1 MQDLAV
7 GGPRGVDLDDPG
19 RLLAARRLEPAPVG
33 NPVLDRLCALAARLL
48 SAGSAQVSLLTDVQV
63 VVGGVGLG
71 ALSVQ
76 EGATARED
84 SLCTVTVAGGR
95 PLVVPD
101 ARDDRRVL
109 TLPPVRTGA
118 VGSYLGVPLTDGDGY
133 VAGAFCVYDRDART
147 WSDDDLRVLQEL
159 ATAAAA
165 ELERVATESERDVAR
180 LQLGLALESGGI
192 GSWDWDQVERRMT
205 ANSRLLS
212 MFGLP
217 GELEHTPAPAS
228 TFIDRLHPDDRP
240 RVVELVRS
248 ALANGEEYA
257 AEYRVLHPEGQRW
270 LAARGRPLFAAD
282 GTAVRLVGAAYDTTD
297 THQAAELAEAEG
309 ALMGLIARASDLLAG
324 SLEAEDAVRSF
335 ARLVV
340 PVLADWSVVSLVGDD
355 GELVDVDWWHHDPA
369 KRELT
374 GVFAAHRF
382 EGRRETRGSLEAL
395 RSGKP
400 FVENDDALG
409 YALEVLRSEEAKEAV
424 RGLDL
429 HAVGVFPLAIEER
442 VVGLITLARDANRA
456 PFSPAEIAAAADL
469 SRRASRTLANAQ
481 TFGRE
486 RALSEQLQRSLLTDP
501 VAPEDVEVGV
511 RYLAASQAAQ
521 VGGDWYDAFAQPSG
535 DTVIVVGDVVGHDT
549 VAATVMGQL
558 RSVLRGI
565 AVANGGGPAEL
576 LRDLDL
582 ALVTLQM
589 PTNATVL
596 VARLEQGAAAGGRTL
611 TWSNAGHPPPIM
623 VDDRGRA
630 RSLGEHDILLG
641 VVADAERTE
650 ESTRFS
656 PSHTLLMY
664 TDGLVERRGEDFDTG
679 VERLARAAEAAN
691 HLPLERMLDEV
702 LAAMLPGVPEDD
714 VVLLALRMS

>member
-165 ELERVATESERDVAR
+165 ELERVATENERDVAR

-205 ANSRLLS
+205 ANGRLLS

-382 EGRRETRGSLEAL
+382 EGRREPRGSLEAL

-469 SRRASRTLANAQ
+469 SRRPA
-481 TFGRE
+481 
-486 RALSEQLQRSLLTDP
+486 
-501 VAPEDVEVGV
+501 APSPTP
-511 RYLAASQAAQ
+511 RPSAASAPCPSSCSAACSPT
-521 VGGDWYDAFAQPSG
+521 PSPPR
-535 DTVIVVGDVVGHDT
+535 TSRSACAT
-549 VAATVMGQL
+549 WRRRRPPRSAATG
-558 RSVLRGI
+558 
-565 AVANGGGPAEL
+565 
-576 LRDLDL
+576 
-582 ALVTLQM
+582 T
-589 PTNATVL
+589 
-596 VARLEQGAAAGGRTL
+596 
-611 TWSNAGHPPPIM
+611 
-623 VDDRGRA
+623 
-630 RSLGEHDILLG
+630 
-641 VVADAERTE
+641 
-650 ESTRFS
+650 TRS
-656 PSHTLLMY
+656 PS
-664 TDGLVERRGEDFDTG
+664 R
-679 VERLARAAEAAN
+679 
-691 HLPLERMLDEV
+691 
-702 LAAMLPGVPEDD
+702 PGTP
-714 VVLLALRMS
+714 

>member
-1 MQDLAV
+1 MQDR
-7 GGPRGVDLDDPG
+7 GGVDLDDPD
-19 RLLAARRLEPAPVG
+19 RLLAARRLESGGVG
-33 NPVLDRLCALAARLL
+33 NAVLDRLCALAARLL
-48 SAGSAQVSLLTDVQV
+48 SAGSAQVSLLTDVQM
-63 VVGGVGLG
+63 VVGGAGLG
-71 ALSVQ
+71 ARAMQ
-76 EGATARED
+76 DGATLREE
-84 SLCTVTVAGGR
+84 SLCTVTARGGR

-101 ARDDRRVL
+101 ARGDHRVL
-109 TLPPVRTGA
+109 ALPPVRTGA
-118 VGSYLGVPLTDGDGY
+118 VGSYLGVPLADGDGY
-133 VAGAFCVYDRDART
+133 VAGAFCVYDREARV
-147 WSDDDLRVLQEL
+147 WSDDDVRVLREL

-165 ELERVATESERDVAR
+165 ELERVATENERDVAR

-192 GSWDWDQVERRMT
+192 GSWDWDLVDRRMT
-205 ANSRLLS
+205 ANSQMLS

-217 GELEHTPAPAS
+217 GHLEHTPEPAS
-228 TFIDRLHPDDRP
+228 TFIERVHPDDRP
-240 RVVELVRS
+240 RVVASARA
-248 ALANGEEYA
+248 ALATGSEYA
-257 AEYRVLHPEGQRW
+257 GEYRVLHPDGERW
-270 LAARGRPLFAAD
+270 LATRGRPLFAAD

-297 THQAAELAEAEG
+297 SHHAAELAEAES
-309 ALMGLIARASDLLAG
+309 ALMGLVARASDLLAG

-374 GVFAAHRF
+374 GVFAAHRLR
-382 EGRRETRGSLEAL
+382 GRRDARGSLEAL

-400 FVENDDALG
+400 FVENVDALG
-409 YALEVLRSEEAKEAV
+409 YALRVLRSDEAKEAV
-424 RGLDL
+424 RALDL
-429 HAVGVFPLAIEER
+429 HAVGVFPLAIEGR
-442 VVGLITLARDANRA
+442 VVGLITLARDGNRA
-456 PFSPAEIAAAADL
+456 SFSPAEIDAAADL

-486 RALSEQLQRSLLTDP
+486 RALSEQLQRSMLTDP

-511 RYLAASQAAQ
+511 RYLAASRAAQ
-521 VGGDWYDAFAQPSG
+521 VGGDWYDAFAQPHG

-549 VAATVMGQL
+549 AAASVMGQL
-558 RSVLRGI
+558 RSILRGI

-576 LRDLDL
+576 LRDLDKAL
-582 ALVTLQM
+582 ATLQM

-596 VARLEQGAAAGGRTL
+596 VARLEQDPAATGRTL

-630 RSLGEHDILLG
+630 RSLGSHDILLG
-641 VVADAERTE
+641 VVADAEREE

-656 PSHTLLMY
+656 PSHTLLMF
-664 TDGLVERRGEDFDTG
+664 TDGLVERRDEDFDTG

-702 LAAMLPGVPEDD
+702 LAVMLPDVPEDD